1 MTVFFPLVVQGA
13 MLVEPTETETR
24 ETIDQFIQTMIYIA
38 NEVEQGNGDKF
49 HQYPL
54 STPRKRLDD
63 VKAAKNPI
71 LTWSELLGG
80 N

>member
-13 MLVEPTETETR
+13 MLIEPTETETR
-24 ETIDQFIQTMIYIA
+24 ESIDNFINIMLYISK
-38 NEVEQGNGDKF
+38 EIEEGRGDKF

-63 VKAAKNPI
+63 VRAAKTPV
-71 LTWSELLGG
+71 LTWNELQ
-80 N
+80 